1 MHLAQPVH
9 LLSPSTLVVVCGAP
23 SSRCPTRGKLRWR
36 FFRSC
41 GGALSCVAE
50 GAAAASV
57 FSNKRHLRMFFA
69 ESPNFWNSALAS
81 CLYVYLYPRSHQF
94 RLFISVAVDV
104 LDPPR
109 AKYGLDRARRA
120 RHASGAV
127 HSSAR
132 IMRLS
137 GILTSIIRKQY
148 LVLSAFQLLRHAAAA
163 AWPRSPWQKARR
175 CWWSAVGHAIL
186 AKLAGASPVCCIFS
200 CEIAPSRPPSA
211 ISRLA
216 SCSCRLLLL
225 G

>member
-1 MHLAQPVH
+1 MKPFSDLRNHALLSLLIGCCPLLLHSASWSMRWCPSHATPQFLIPQEQQQASFLSAEAMHLAQPVH

-36 FFRSC
+36 FFRSR

-57 FSNKRHLRMFFA
+57 FSNNRHLRMFFA
-69 ESPNFWNSALAS
+69 ESRIFWNSAFAS
-81 CLYVYLYPRSHQF
+81 CLYVYLYPRSQQF
-94 RLFISVAVDV
+94 WLFISVAVDV

-137 GILTSIIRKQY
+137 GILR
-148 LVLSAFQLLRHAAAA
+148 
-163 AWPRSPWQKARR
+163 
-175 CWWSAVGHAIL
+175 
-186 AKLAGASPVCCIFS
+186 
-200 CEIAPSRPPSA
+200 
-211 ISRLA
+211 
-216 SCSCRLLLL
+216 
-225 G
+225 